1 MEENTKRR
9 APVLFAP
16 ETDSTNLA
24 LRRLAAEG
32 VPDGTV
38 FWSARQSA
46 GRGRLGRSFAS
57 PEGGLYYSML
67 LEASDEPERDLLLTP
82 AAGLAAS
89 RAIERVCAVRCGVK
103 WPNDLLLEGK
113 KVCGILV
120 EGFAAGRR
128 RCLAVGIGINVN
140 TAAFP
145 PELRESAASLRQ
157 LTGRETALDTLAAA
171 LTGALDAAI
180 PAARWGGGALLDDY
194 RARCVTVGRRVLL
207 LRDGVSREAVAL
219 GVDEDYA
226 LRVRFDDGKEAAV
239 RSGEVS
245 LRPIG

>member
-1 MEENTKRR
+1 MTQTSDRP

-24 LRRLAAEG
+24 ARRLAAEG
-32 VPDGTV
+32 AIDGTV

-57 PEGGLYYSML
+57 PEGGLYYTML
-67 LEASDEPERDLLLTP
+67 LDASPEPERDLLLTGV
-82 AAGLAAS
+82 AGLAVS
-89 RAIERVCAVRCGVK
+89 RAIERVCAVRCGIK

-120 EGFAAGRR
+120 ESFAAGQR

-140 TAAFP
+140 TAELP
-145 PELRESAASLRQ
+145 PELRETAASLRQ
-157 LTGRETALDTLAAA
+157 LTGRVTPLDALAAA
-171 LTGALDAAI
+171 MTEELDRAL
-180 PAARWGGGALLDDY
+180 PAARRRDRALWEEY
-194 RARCVTVGRRVLL
+194 RARCLTVGRRVRLI
-207 LRDGVSREAVAL
+207 RGGAECEATAL
-219 GVDEDYA
+219 GVAEDYA
-226 LRVRFDDGKEAAV
+226 LLVRYDDGREEAV

-245 LRPIG
+245 IRTM